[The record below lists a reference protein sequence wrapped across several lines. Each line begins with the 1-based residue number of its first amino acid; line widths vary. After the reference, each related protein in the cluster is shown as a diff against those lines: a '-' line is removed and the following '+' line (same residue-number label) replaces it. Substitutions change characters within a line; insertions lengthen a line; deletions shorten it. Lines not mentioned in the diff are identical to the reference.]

1 MYSPNLKAL
10 NDSESPSIFT
20 SSPTHWHFPVLCER
34 WPTCLVRVTIA
45 PYHDIVCVWQNFSN
59 LGNQRIFSLTIIN
72 HNMKPNYIKVFK
84 KPSLGSK
91 RGPATSTSTSTL
103 RLSTE
108 STGTTAPMPS
118 VSACDAT
125 ASAQVIAGGSVS
137 FQLRPSHLSIDL
149 FLSSRPPKTFESLP
163 LFPPWN
169 SVISPL

>member
-1 MYSPNLKAL
+1 M
-10 NDSESPSIFT
+10 
-20 SSPTHWHFPVLCER
+20 
-34 WPTCLVRVTIA
+34 RVTIA

-169 SVISPL
+169 SVIFPL